1 VPKIAEKAKA
11 LNGKGV
17 VFSYVTEPQRFYYR
31 ELVAGTKKYRS
42 RLIEGAQSLDV
53 AIENCIDTYTALR
66 QSEELFG
73 FTNPVEVSRR
83 AVATP
88 RDNGRRVRT
97 KELKDCVEEFLSDE
111 SKRLNAGLLGSSTYE
126 NKVRTLRKWFLP
138 YLAEKGCSHSQHI
151 ETETLKEYPIWR
163 KAAKTTRR
171 LELVIIKDFIENYL
185 RTKNLMRDDIDYK
198 KMVPKI
204 KILDSEL
211 DANPP
216 LDEANWRKVLVGLKD
231 NCKRAERNHNHR
243 GHYFNKMFYHWII
256 IARNSGL
263 RPNVELNKLR
273 WCDVKSVNVGRESES
288 EGKRVDKWVSIIYV
302 KQSKTGRQRTVPTN
316 GVDKQLRDWKI
327 EQAEYINKHCP
338 DIEITNE
345 TLIFGNP
352 YHEMQPY
359 SMEHLLQIW
368 RKMLKAMDDPL
379 EPYVFSNKSFTL
391 YSLRSTYICNL
402 IIQGKG
408 IYDVAKLAGHTVAI
422 CEKYY
427 ARLDMAVKAEEMT
440 EFEYGKKSS
449 RKVEEKSY

>member
-31 ELVAGTKKYRS
+31 ELIAGTKKYRS
-42 RLIEGAQSLDV
+42 RLIDGAQSLDV
-53 AIENCIDTYTALR
+53 ALENCIDTYTALR

-73 FTNPVEVSRR
+73 VNESTEVLRR
-83 AVATP
+83 VKAPP
-88 RDNGRRVRT
+88 RDNGRRIRS

-111 SKRLNAGLLGSSTYE
+111 NNKLNAGLLGKSTYD
-126 NKVRTLRKWFLP
+126 NKVRTLRKWMIPFLV
-138 YLAEKGCSHSQHI
+138 EKGCSHSQHI
-151 ETETLKEYPIWR
+151 ETETFKEYPVWR

-185 RTKNLMRDDIDYK
+185 RTKNLMRDGIDFN
-198 KMVPKI
+198 KMIPKI

-216 LDEANWRKVLVGLKD
+216 LDEANWRKVLVALKT
-231 NCKRAERNHNHR
+231 NLRRAERNHNHR
-243 GHYFNKMFYHWII
+243 GHYFNRMFYHWII
-256 IARNSGL
+256 IARNTGL
-263 RPNVELNKLR
+263 RPNVELNQLR

-288 EGKRVDKWVSIIYV
+288 KGKRVDKWISVVYV
-302 KQSKTGRQRTVPTN
+302 KKSKTGKQRTVPAN
-316 GVDKQLRDWKI
+316 GVDTQLQDWKK
-327 EQAEYINKHCP
+327 EQEKYIKKHCP
-338 DIEITNE
+338 QIEIAEE

-352 YHEMQPY
+352 YHDMQPY

-368 RKMLKAMDDPL
+368 RRMLESMDEPL
-379 EPYVFSNKSFTL
+379 SPYVFSEKKFTL

-408 IYDVAKLAGHTVAI
+408 IFDVAKLAGHTVAV

-440 EFEYGKKSS
+440 EFEYGKKGS
-449 RKVEEKSY
+449 RKVEERSY

>member
-1 VPKIAEKAKA
+1 MV
-11 LNGKGV
+11 
-17 VFSYVTEPQRFYYR
+17 
-31 ELVAGTKKYRS
+31 
-42 RLIEGAQSLDV
+42 LI
-53 AIENCIDTYTALR
+53 N
-66 QSEELFG
+66 
-73 FTNPVEVSRR
+73 
-83 AVATP
+83 
-88 RDNGRRVRT
+88 
-97 KELKDCVEEFLSDE
+97 
-111 SKRLNAGLLGSSTYE
+111 
-126 NKVRTLRKWFLP
+126 
-138 YLAEKGCSHSQHI
+138 
-151 ETETLKEYPIWR
+151 
-163 KAAKTTRR
+163 
-171 LELVIIKDFIENYL
+171 LVIIKDFIENYL

-216 LDEANWRKVLVGLKD
+216 LDEANWRKVLIGLKD

-288 EGKRVDKWVSIIYV
+288 EGKRVDKWVSVIYV

-368 RKMLKAMDDPL
+368 RKMLQAMDEPL
-379 EPYVFSNKSFTL
+379 APYVFSGKNFTL

-408 IYDVAKLAGHTVAI
+408 IYDVAKLAGHTVAV

-440 EFEYGKKSS
+440 EFEYGKKGS
-449 RKVEEKSY
+449 RMVEEKSY